1 MASNTIIVVYFDLS
15 PTVTPLP
22 TSFLTTDLFDTVAAK
37 SSAEFSI
44 FQDIYARGR
53 SVRA

>member
-1 MASNTIIVVYFDLS
+1 MATNAIIVYDLAPS
-15 PTVTPLP
+15 VTPLA
-22 TSFLTTDLFDTVAAK
+22 TSFLTTDLFDPEAAK
-37 SSAEFSI
+37 STVEFSI